1 MRETMKIIDAH
12 NHPDWHG
19 KDLKKFLLDMD
30 EKNIEKCWLLSW
42 ECPRSEYYDGTVKV
56 VPSGVLGTVTEPIP
70 FSRCISYAERA
81 PERFI
86 LGYAPDPRDR
96 DACNKLIAAH
106 DIYNAK
112 ICGEVKCRVMYDDF
126 DCLRLFRTAG
136 MLKMPV
142 VLHFD
147 YDRQISHTDRW
158 TEWFG
163 GSIDTLERVLQA
175 CPDTIFLGHAP
186 GFWVHISDDELWKTC
201 SYPDENTP
209 VKAPG
214 RIAQLLKKYPNL
226 YCDMSAGSGLKA
238 LKRDAAYAVEFLTE
252 FQDRVLYARD
262 NFSNQHQEFLNS
274 LGLSEDILAKIYA
287 GNAEK
292 LLNL

>member
-1 MRETMKIIDAH
+1 MKIIDAH

-19 KDLKKFLLDMD
+19 KNLDAFLRDMD
-30 EKNIEKCWLLSW
+30 EKEIEKCWLLSW
-42 ECPRSEYYDGTVKV
+42 ECPRNEYYDGTVAV
-56 VPSGVLGTVTEPIP
+56 VPSDMFGTTTGPIP
-70 FSRCISYAERA
+70 FSRCVSYAERA

-96 DACNKLIAAH
+96 DACSKLIAAH
-106 DIYNAK
+106 DIFNAR
-112 ICGEVKCRVMYDDF
+112 ICGELKCRVMYDNF

-147 YDRQISHTDRW
+147 YDRQTNYKDRW

-175 CPDTIFLGHAP
+175 CPETVFVGHAP
-186 GFWVHISDDELWKTC
+186 GFWVHISNDDIYQKPG
-201 SYPDENTP
+201 YQVDDMP
-209 VKAPG
+209 VVRNG
-214 RIAQLLKKYPNL
+214 RITELLRKYPNL
-226 YCDMSAGSGLKA
+226 YCDISANSGLKA
-238 LKRDAAYAVEFLTE
+238 LKRDTKHAVEFLTE

-262 NFSNQHQEFLNS
+262 NFTGLHREFLDS
-274 LGLSEDILAKIYA
+274 LDLPEDILTKIYSK
-287 GNAEK
+287 NAES
-292 LLNL
+292 LLALL